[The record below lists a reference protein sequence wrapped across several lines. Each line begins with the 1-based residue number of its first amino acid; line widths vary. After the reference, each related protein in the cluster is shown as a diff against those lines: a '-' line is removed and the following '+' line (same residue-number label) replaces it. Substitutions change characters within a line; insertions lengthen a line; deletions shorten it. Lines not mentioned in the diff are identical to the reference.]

1 MVFMAATQASDPSG
15 FVDVLVTYDVGGRA
29 VAWALAAALVAG
41 EAVGGLG
48 LLSTQ
53 IGRRRRG
60 ADVALA
66 VALLWSALGVQAFAR
81 GLALESCGCFG
92 VHLAQPLRWWVLLQ
106 DAEFVALAVLSRRRA
121 RRTPVPTPTVH
132 AVEV

>member
-29 VAWALAAALVAG
+29 VALVAG

-121 RRTPVPTPTVH
+121 RRTPVPTPTVD